1 MFPTLPLP
9 HDARRRRFRIRLQ
22 VGLLSICA
30 LGMSTSA
37 PLAAQEMATGALSG
51 VVVDQESGDPV
62 EGARLALLGSA
73 ERFEEVSDQ
82 DGAFRFPTVPVGSYA
97 FRVEHLAYGTVT
109 SAVDV
114 SADEETVIRA
124 VVSTSAILLEAVEVT
139 VLSRR
144 EEEVRARGTRRNEIP
159 RSLIM
164 APGNTQLNVAEI
176 VRKYVPGIQVR
187 NRGGGTTCLEFRG
200 PSSLQRDREG
210 CRSPAVYMDGVPV
223 MAPAT
228 LYAQLSPETIERME
242 FLSPAE
248 AGARYG
254 TGSMFGVLL
263 IESRRPGNSRSRDA
277 EEMARRLEEG
287 YRHDWGTETA
297 SHPWARVLLTSAAAN
312 AAGLALGTAA
322 AGRCIQES
330 PRTDGFVSNC
340 GGMATTSM
348 AGIALMV
355 PAISASLAA
364 RYAGSTAES
373 RGRFT
378 AAATL
383 SALALMP
390 GYGLILSSNGDMSS
404 GTAVAGQILLAVGT
418 PLVVTLADH
427 LFRRRF

>member
-1 MFPTLPLP
+1 MVPILPVP
-9 HDARRRRFRIRLQ
+9 QSTPRRRLPSWP
-22 VGLLSICA
+22 GLLLTC
-30 LGMSTSA
+30 LLVVGV
-37 PLAAQEMATGALSG
+37 PVAAQEAPAGALSG
-51 VVVDQESGDPV
+51 VVVEHETGEPV

-73 ERFEEVSDQ
+73 ELLEAVSDPE
-82 DGAFRFPTVPVGSYA
+82 GAFRFPAVPVGSYA
-97 FRVEHLAYGTVT
+97 FRVEHLAFGTVT

-114 SADEETVIRA
+114 ASGEETVIRA
-124 VVSTSAILLEAVEVT
+124 VISPSAILLEAVEVT
-139 VLSRR
+139 VLSQR
-144 EEEVRARGTRRNEIP
+144 EEEIRARGTRRNEIT
-159 RSLIM
+159 RDLIM
-164 APGNTQLNVAEI
+164 SPGNTQLNLAEI

-187 NRGGGTTCLEFRG
+187 NRGAGTTCLEFRG

-210 CRSPAVYMDGVPV
+210 CRSPAVYMDGMPI

-228 LYAQLSPETIERME
+228 LYAQLPPETIERME

-263 IESRRPGNSRSRDA
+263 IESRRPGIAPDRAA
-277 EEMARRLEEG
+277 EERIRRLEEG
-287 YRHDWGTETA
+287 YRHDWATETS
-297 SHPWARVLLTSAAAN
+297 SHPWVRVLLTAAAAN

-322 AGRCIQES
+322 AGSCIQES

-348 AGIALMV
+348 AGIALLI
-355 PAISASLAA
+355 PALSSSLAA
-364 RYAGSTAES
+364 RYAGSTPDS

-390 GYGLILSSNGDMSS
+390 GYGLILSSNADMSS
-404 GTAVAGQILLAVGT
+404 GTAMAGQVLLAVGT
-418 PLVVTLADH
+418 PLVVTLADY

>member
-1 MFPTLPLP
+1 MFVRRHPGPPSAL
-9 HDARRRRFRIRLQ
+9 HRSARRGWLGLGIVL
-22 VGLLSICA
+22 LLSAPPA
-30 LGMSTSA
+30 L
-37 PLAAQEMATGALSG
+37 LAQDEAGALSG
-51 VVVDQESGDPV
+51 TVVDQESGVPV
-62 EGARLALLGSA
+62 EGARIGLLGTVD
-73 ERFEEVSDQ
+73 RFETVSDAA
-82 DGAFRFPTVPVGSYA
+82 GAFRFPSVPAGDYA
-97 FRVEHLAYGTVT
+97 FRVDHLAYGTVT
-109 SAVDV
+109 SAVEV
-114 SADEETVIRA
+114 LAGEETVLRA
-124 VVSTSAILLEAVEVT
+124 TVSTSAILLDAVEVT

-144 EEEVRARGTRRNEIP
+144 EEDIRARGTRRNEIT
-159 RSLIM
+159 RELIM

-176 VRKYVPGIQVR
+176 VRKYVAGIQLR
-187 NRGGGTTCLEFRG
+187 NRGGGATCLEFRG
-200 PSSLQRDREG
+200 NSSLQRDSQG

-254 TGSMFGVLL
+254 TGSTFGVLL
-263 IESRRPGNSRSRDA
+263 IESRRPGNSPSRA
-277 EEMARRLEEG
+277 EEERARRLVEG
-287 YRHDWGTETA
+287 YRHDWNTE
-297 SHPWARVLLTSAAAN
+297 SSRHPWAKVLVTTAAAN

-330 PRTDGFVSNC
+330 PRADGFVSNC

-355 PAISASLAA
+355 PALSSSLAA
-364 RYAGSTAES
+364 RYAGATPSS

-390 GYGLILSSNGDMSS
+390 GYGLILSSNGDMGSS
-404 GTAVAGQILLAVGT
+404 TAVAGQVLLAVGT
-418 PLVVTLADH
+418 PLAVTLADY
-427 LFRRRF
+427 LFRRRD

>member
-1 MFPTLPLP
+1 MFPTLPRP
-9 HDARRRRFRIRLQ
+9 IDARRWRARLRP
-22 VGLLSICA
+22 GLLSTCLLLI
-30 LGMSTSA
+30 GSVA
-37 PLAAQEMATGALSG
+37 PVAAQEVASGALSG
-51 VVVDQESGDPV
+51 IVLDQESGDPV

-73 ERFEEVSDQ
+73 ERFEAVSDTE
-82 DGAFRFPTVPVGSYA
+82 GAFRFPAVPVGSYA

-139 VLSRR
+139 VLSRQ
-144 EEEVRARGTRRNEIP
+144 EEEIRARGTRRNEIT
-159 RSLIM
+159 RALIM
-164 APGNTQLNVAEI
+164 APGNTQLNLAEI
-176 VRKYVPGIQVR
+176 VRKYVPGIQLR

-228 LYAQLSPETIERME
+228 LYAQLPPETIERME

-263 IESRRPGNSRSRDA
+263 IESRRPGNAQDREAA
-277 EEMARRLEEG
+277 ETARRLEEG
-287 YRHDWGTETA
+287 FRHDWTAESA
-297 SHPWARVLLTSAAAN
+297 SHPWAKVLLTAAAAN

-355 PAISASLAA
+355 PALSASLAA

-404 GTAVAGQILLAVGT
+404 GTAMAGQVLLAVGT

>member
-1 MFPTLPLP
+1 MFPTMSLPRSP
-9 HDARRRRFRIRLQ
+9 RRNRHRPWS
-22 VGLLSICA
+22 LLGGVCLLLLA
-30 LGMSTSA
+30 STA
-37 PLAAQEMATGALSG
+37 PLVAQDVEYGALSG
-51 VVVDQESGDPV
+51 VVVDQESGEAV
-62 EGARLALLGSA
+62 EGARLGLLGPE
-73 ERFEEVSDQ
+73 ERFEAVSDPE
-82 DGAFRFPTVPVGSYA
+82 GAFRFPVVPVGSYA

-144 EEEVRARGTRRNEIP
+144 EEEIRARGTRRNEIT
-159 RSLIM
+159 RDLIM
-164 APGNTQLNVAEI
+164 APGNTQLNLAEI
-176 VRKYVPGIQVR
+176 VRKYVPGVQVR
-187 NRGGGTTCLEFRG
+187 NRGAGTTCLEFRG

-228 LYAQLSPETIERME
+228 LYAQLPPETIERME

-263 IESRRPGNSRSRDA
+263 IESRRPGSALDRETA
-277 EEMARRLEEG
+277 EIARRLEEG
-287 YRHDWGTETA
+287 YRHDWGTETS

-330 PRTDGFVSNC
+330 PRADGFVSNC

-348 AGIALMV
+348 AGIALLV
-355 PAISASLAA
+355 PALSSSLAA
-364 RYAGSTAES
+364 RYAGSTSSS

-390 GYGLILSSNGDMSS
+390 GYGMILSSNGDMSS
-404 GTAVAGQILLAVGT
+404 SPAVAGQIMLAVGT
-418 PLVVTLADH
+418 PLAVTLADY